1 MAPTSVLAEF
11 AKTHKNVATNR
22 GFTGHEMLDEVGIIH
37 MNGRIYDASI
47 GRFLQADPHIDGA
60 GSVGGYNRYS
70 YLKNNP
76 LNGTDPTGYFS
87 LKKELKNGWN
97 KVRPLVGAIV
107 GIALAVWMPWDG
119 GFGAMV
125 AYGAIAGGAGAAANG
140 GNVSDVIR
148 GAAIGGA
155 SAAAFFGVAKAIPSA
170 ASAAEA
176 GKNAFRIGKNAW
188 MTAGNFAKLVVA
200 QGMVGG
206 VMSVL
211 QSGKFGHGF
220 ASAGISKLATPGILS
235 MDNVIAESIASGMV
249 GGTVSEATGGKF
261 ANGATTAA
269 FLYAFNAGSTA
280 IKDAQEGG
288 GRFTPAPEHQGVID
302 TATDLVYQ
310 DYPSLKALGVTVVA
324 ADIKETWWSRLRGKV
339 QLGHADI
346 SSKTVFVKN
355 RGDLSLNAAN
365 IFHEILHVHEAVA
378 FYGSGAT
385 NFDYHFRFNQGHD
398 TIRSFEG
405 RYEGF
410 LRNRE
415 FGYPGSKPNLSD
427 LPW

>member
-140 GNVSDVIR
+140 GNLSDVIR

-211 QSGKFGHGF
+211 QGGKFGHGF

-235 MDNVIAESIASGMV
+235 MDNVVAESIASGMV
-249 GGTVSEATGGKF
+249 DGTVSKATGGKF

-280 IKDAQEGG
+280 VKDAQKGQVAVDKALDRLRSEVLRMDGKDSESYKNALKMTG
-288 GRFTPAPEHQGVID
+288 TFDESYSGVAVID
-302 TATDLVYQ
+302 GKSGKAIFGRQFLNPSASDEMSVDATKYFNSLSTSDRQLFVVRHELEHMSAHNLSIQRNYQ
-310 DYPSLKALGVTVVA
+310 MQGIDT
-324 ADIKETWWSRLRGKV
+324 DRLPRYRN
-339 QLGHADI
+339 Q
-346 SSKTVFVKN
+346 F
-355 RGDLSLNAAN
+355 
-365 IFHEILHVHEAVA
+365 EID
-378 FYGSGAT
+378 AT
-385 NFDYHFRFNQGHD
+385 NKTYNWMK
-398 TIRSFEG
+398 G
-405 RYEGF
+405 R
-410 LRNRE
+410 
-415 FGYPGSKPNLSD
+415 
-427 LPW
+427 

>member
-97 KVRPLVGAIV
+97 KVRPLVGA
-107 GIALAVWMPWDG
+107 
-119 GFGAMV
+119 MV

-155 SAAAFFGVAKAIPSA
+155 SVAAFFGVAKAIPSA

-176 GKNAFRIGKNAW
+176 GKNAW

-235 MDNVIAESIASGMV
+235 MDNVVPESIASGMV

-280 IKDAQEGG
+280 VKDVQKGEVDKYFAHSTESSPTVFSPSEMPDEVRQALAGVLESPVGDG
-288 GRFTPAPEHQGVID
+288 IRQGFESSGKKID
-302 TATDLVYQ
+302 IVLSLSTENAWEVTGNEIYYHTDLSDFSSRNVPHTLGSLFAHEVGHTTSYLSTVSS
-310 DYPSLKALGVTVVA
+310 YPKLGTRA
-324 ADIKETWWSRLRGKV
+324 NENWT
-339 QLGHADI
+339 
-346 SSKTVFVKN
+346 VKN
-355 RGDLSLNAAN
+355 VEDVYRSHVGMKLRRDYAN
-365 IFHEILHVHEAVA
+365 
-378 FYGSGAT
+378 
-385 NFDYHFRFNQGHD
+385 
-398 TIRSFEG
+398 
-405 RYEGF
+405 
-410 LRNRE
+410 
-415 FGYPGSKPNLSD
+415 
-427 LPW
+427 